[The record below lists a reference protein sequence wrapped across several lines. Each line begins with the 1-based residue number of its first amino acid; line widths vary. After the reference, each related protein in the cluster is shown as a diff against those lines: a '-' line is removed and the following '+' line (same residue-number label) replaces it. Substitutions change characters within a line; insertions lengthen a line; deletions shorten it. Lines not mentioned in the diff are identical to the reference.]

1 MAPPLELPGAPTN
14 SPLPTIGSLNIL
26 ETSIG
31 AKGFGKST
39 MSARRAYELQRQYGA
54 YVIGHSMGAR
64 ISRKLPPT
72 MYGGVELP
80 ITYHR
85 TVDEMARGLR
95 KHPSRWHIVAPPM
108 IEEDPTP
115 DRPTSNADDVL
126 KYSVRLSYALRKDAW
141 QRANPWRLRAPKVAE
156 FDGLPV
162 RPVIVIID
170 EGIAVKAAR
179 AGDQSK
185 RPDSDWFHEL
195 LISLRH
201 MHIILL
207 WNIQNPTAR
216 TWKLLNESS
225 AIHCFH
231 LRNEWAQSSLRASG
245 ATEDQLA
252 EIGSLPPFEHITLT
266 P

>member
-1 MAPPLELPGAPTN
+1 MAVVETPPAPGTA
-14 SPLPTIGSLNIL
+14 PLPAIGSLNIL

-31 AKGFGKST
+31 AKGYGKST
-39 MSARRAYELQRQYGA
+39 MGARRAYELQRQYGA

-64 ISRKLPPT
+64 IGRKLPDG
-72 MYGGVELP
+72 MYGGAELP

-85 TVDEMARGLR
+85 TVAEMERGLR
-95 KHPSRWHIVAPPM
+95 RKPERWHIVAPPM
-108 IEEDPTP
+108 QEEDPTP
-115 DRPTSNADDVL
+115 DRPKSTADDVL
-126 KYSVRLSYALRKDAW
+126 RYAVRLSYALRLRAWRDAH
-141 QRANPWRLRAPKVAE
+141 PWAIRAPKVAE

-162 RPVIVIID
+162 RPIVVIID

-185 RPDSDWFHEL
+185 HADNDWFHEL

-201 MHIILL
+201 MHILLL

-231 LRNEWAQSSLRASG
+231 LRNEWAQSSLRAAG
-245 ATEDQLA
+245 ASEDQLD
-252 EIGSLPPFEHITLT
+252 EIGALPPFEHVTLT